1 MLPVPFRK
9 SCISN
14 LLLSYFR
21 QKRTDD
27 NQPVWLICLHF
38 RVSSCVFFFLLQLL
52 PAIASWCFLLIKCDV
67 RYLEEWNTDQNP
79 GRVQILNRS
88 LKKKKKSQ
96 YSVLETGSSEAQ
108 VGKILA
114 RRGQQNQM
122 LAVIAVLC
130 LVVIQYFSKLL
141 ILWNI
146 HCISLGNI
154 VD

>member
-1 MLPVPFRK
+1 MF
-9 SCISN
+9 
-14 LLLSYFR
+14 
-21 QKRTDD
+21 
-27 NQPVWLICLHF
+27 
-38 RVSSCVFFFLLQLL
+38 
-52 PAIASWCFLLIKCDV
+52 
-67 RYLEEWNTDQNP
+67 
-79 GRVQILNRS
+79 
-88 LKKKKKSQ
+88 
-96 YSVLETGSSEAQ
+96 LETGSSEAQ

>member
-88 LKKKKKSQ
+88 LKKKKVTVQCFGNWEFRGSGGKDSSQ
-96 YSVLETGSSEAQ
+96 KGPTEPNACCYCSVVSCSYPVFLQAVNSLKYSLH
-108 VGKILA
+108 
-114 RRGQQNQM
+114 
-122 LAVIAVLC
+122 
-130 LVVIQYFSKLL
+130 F
-141 ILWNI
+141 
-146 HCISLGNI
+146 LG
-154 VD
+154 

>member
-67 RYLEEWNTDQNP
+67 KYLEEWNTDQNP
-79 GRVQILNRS
+79 GRVQILNIS
-88 LKKKKKSQ
+88 LKKKKSQ
-96 YSVLETGSSEAQ
+96 CSVLETGSSEAQ